1 MNSASQSIFGVF
13 SFIDLRACFGTQ
25 GADTC
30 PSAIDKTFY
39 REIKIMKWM
48 AQSRQLQWMQNTW
61 FTVSLVVILG
71 FVMGGGNFASAK
83 TRDLPI
89 HPNTKSQ
96 SKLVNL
102 PNFTPIINR
111 VGDAVVNISSTSSKV
126 VHAGPHNPFPPNS
139 PFHQF
144 FRHFMAPGGPGGGQH
159 HEKVTDLG
167 SGFILSPNGYIVTA
181 GHVVRHAS
189 HIVVTLTN
197 HHAYPA
203 KLVGLSVR
211 YDTALLKINAHHL
224 PTAPIGNSSDLKVG
238 QWLLAVGAPFGF
250 YNTVTQGVV
259 SAVNRSLPH
268 DDEYIP
274 FIQSD
279 VPINP
284 GNSGGP
290 LFNMKG
296 QVVGINDQIYTN
308 SGGYM
313 GLSFSIP
320 INTVMHVVH
329 DFKQHK
335 PVQFGWL
342 GVEVQDVST
351 QMAKALNLKEPV
363 GALVASIAHNSPAAK
378 AGVKPGD
385 VIVTFNG
392 KPVESV
398 GQLPPMVGNTLP
410 GTKVTIG
417 ILRNGKAKTLH
428 ATVGVLPQH
437 GQGRGS
443 SAGGSISKLHIQ
455 VQALTS
461 GEMKHLGIKHGVL
474 VIGVGNG
481 PAARAGISPGMAIL
495 DIAGKSIHSPKQLR
509 HIVNNLP
516 AGRSIAVRVR
526 EGRHTLFTAIR
537 LSSNG

>member
-1 MNSASQSIFGVF
+1 MWLTALLAVIFGLGV
-13 SFIDLRACFGTQ
+13 
-25 GADTC
+25 GATGWVY
-30 PSAIDKTFY
+30 A
-39 REIKIMKWM
+39 
-48 AQSRQLQWMQNTW
+48 
-61 FTVSLVVILG
+61 G
-71 FVMGGGNFASAK
+71 

-89 HPNTKSQ
+89 HPNTSPQSQ
-96 SKLVNL
+96 LVNL
-102 PNFTPIINR
+102 PNLTPIIKR
-111 VGDAVVNISSTSSKV
+111 VGDTVVNISSTSSKV
-126 VHAGPHNPFPPNS
+126 VNAGPRDPFPPNS

-144 FRHFMAPGGPGGGQH
+144 FRQFMAPGGQH
-159 HEKVTDLG
+159 HEKVSDLG

-181 GHVVRHAS
+181 GHVVRGAS

-197 HHAYPA
+197 HHTYPA

-211 YDTALLKINAHHL
+211 YDTALLKIDAHDL
-224 PTAPIGNSSDLKVG
+224 PTAPIGNSDNLQVG

-250 YNTVTQGVV
+250 FNTVTQGVV
-259 SAVNRSLPH
+259 SAVNRTLPH

-290 LFNMKG
+290 LFNMSG
-296 QVVGINDQIYTN
+296 QVVGINDQIYTS

-320 INTVMHVVH
+320 IDTVMHVVD

-363 GALVASIAHNSPAAK
+363 GALVASISHHSPAAK
-378 AGVKPGD
+378 AGLKPGD

-392 KPVESV
+392 KPIDNV
-398 GQLPPMVGNTLP
+398 GQLPPMVGNTMP
-410 GTKVTIG
+410 GTQVDIG
-417 ILRNGKAKTLH
+417 VLRNGKPMTLH

-437 GQGRGS
+437 GDGS
-443 SAGGSISKLHIQ
+443 GSTAGGNISRLHIQ

-461 GEMKHLGIKHGVL
+461 KEKKHLGVDHGVL
-474 VIGVGNG
+474 VIGVGEG
-481 PAARAGISPGMAIL
+481 PAAEAGITPGMAIL
-495 DIAGKSIHSPKQLR
+495 DLAGHPIDTPEQLG
-509 HIVNNLP
+509 HLVDSLP
-516 AGRSIAVRVR
+516 AGHSIAVRVR
-526 EGRHTLFTAIR
+526 QGNQSLFTAII
-537 LSSNG
+537 LPPAH